1 MHRKKN
7 NLVSLF
13 LLLVLAAA
21 LVVAGCSGL
30 KSKWRTVSGTR
41 APDADLEEE
50 AKTPP
55 EAVKQEVVVD
65 DQVYVRSKNPYYNY
79 LPGVPEYYYVE
90 KGKEFK
96 TLTARMVESL
106 ARKLG
111 IDEKSKVS
119 KGVPEDK
126 VQEMV
131 RKEVDRILKEQGLKA
146 FQSKDKSLAEGVVGR
161 YVAVYPNPEASRSMA
176 GVNNTLAAALVD
188 AVSRQKDLKV
198 AGPGKVKSSLNA
210 AKVTGSLKDRKNLQ
224 ALGDVMGV
232 HALVLTGVVPPERGG
247 PGFLVTEI
255 YDTFKGVKVDGI
267 AYPVEGRPGTDVVQ
281 KFARSNALRL
291 SAALAEVEWFGRVEF
306 TREGDVY
313 LSTGENAG
321 LKVGDRLKV
330 VTPGQEVINPTTRAS
345 LGFTADETQ
354 GMLKVTELLG
364 DSGAVAQVVN
374 GGPFKANDKV
384 KTVR

>member
-1 MHRKKN
+1 MHRKEN
-7 NLVSLF
+7 NLLSLF
-13 LLLVLAAA
+13 LLLALAAA

-30 KSKWRTVSGTR
+30 KSQWRKVSGTR

-55 EAVKQEVVVD
+55 EAMQEEIIVD
-65 DQVYVRSKNPYYNY
+65 GKTYVRSKNPEFNY
-79 LPGVPEYYYVE
+79 MPGEPEYIYAE
-90 KGKEFK
+90 KGTEFK
-96 TLTARMVESL
+96 GLTGMMVEAL
-106 ARKLG
+106 AKKLG
-111 IDEKSKVS
+111 IAEKSKATT
-119 KGVPEDK
+119 GVPEDK

-146 FQSKDKSLAEGVVGR
+146 LQSKDKSLPEGVVGR

-176 GVNNTLAAALVD
+176 GASRTLAAALVD

-198 AGPGKVKSSLNA
+198 AGPDKVKASLNA
-210 AKVTGSLKDRKNLQ
+210 AKVTGRLKEPKNLQ

-232 HALVLTGVVPPERGG
+232 HALVLTGVVPPEGGG
-247 PGFLVTEI
+247 PGFLVTEV
-255 YDTFKGVKVDGI
+255 YDTFKGIKVDGI
-267 AYPVEGRPGTDVVQ
+267 AYPVEGRPGADVVQ

-291 SAALAEVEWFGRVEF
+291 SAALLEVEWFGRVEF
-306 TREGDVY
+306 TKEGNVY
-313 LSTGENAG
+313 LSMGENSG

-364 DSGAVAQVVN
+364 ESGAVAQVVN

-384 KTVR
+384 KAVR